1 MFIGRRVLDISRV
14 ILQLELITGT
24 SPTRPDT
31 FIEEKD
37 PRYIQNNHDFEIQ
50 KCCRVNS
57 LIYWWDLGILS
68 TSLFWRYIWKLIIM
82 QRQPLWLRKMPRPF
96 YSLLSF
102 SSLLRSSEH
111 FERTPLP
118 QFRVAI
124 TFETIN
130 KRSFKIIIIIQYS
143 GKQARIW
150 HFLIEIPLFGARIVP
165 PTIPFT
171 RRHCVTELLLSWLK
185 TVTFG
190 LQCLLWNQHFPNS
203 ALLSMI

>member
-1 MFIGRRVLDISRV
+1 MLSCELPYLLMRPRNFVHFPLLAVHLEINNYAKATVVAPQDAKT
-14 ILQLELITGT
+14 ILLPAKFVWIT
-24 SPTRPDT
+24 
-31 FIEEKD
+31 
-37 PRYIQNNHDFEIQ
+37 
-50 KCCRVNS
+50 
-57 LIYWWDLGILS
+57 
-68 TSLFWRYIWKLIIM
+68 
-82 QRQPLWLRKMPRPF
+82 
-96 YSLLSF
+96 
-102 SSLLRSSEH
+102 LLRSSEH

-171 RRHCVTELLLSWLK
+171 RRHCVTELLLSWPK

-190 LQCLLWNQHFPNS
+190 LQCLLWNQQFPNS